1 MFIINSYLLFIMK
14 VQEVETKSNAW
25 KDVIAV
31 LCQELL
37 PAGKDVDDVALGEQ
51 LLMLFDDGMSDVT
64 DEQMFRALKSEH
76 SLYVSISGNERKR
89 VETVLH
95 NTLCLCDEVFEHI
108 PDTMAE
114 TVDYKRFI
122 TSRVKQ
128 FKARGERAVF
138 RISRNMNVAIVEVMV
153 ETKDLACQEFLY
165 WNKDKVY
172 VMSFVPELDAKLK
185 KASKAT
191 FMFV

>member
-1 MFIINSYLLFIMK
+1 MK
-14 VQEVETKSNAW
+14 VPEVETKSNAW
-25 KDVIAV
+25 KNAIAE

-37 PAGKDVDDVALGEQ
+37 PAGKDVDNVPLGEQ
-51 LLMLFDDGMSDVT
+51 LLMLFDDGVNDVT
-64 DEQMFRALKSEH
+64 DEKMFRVLKTKH
-76 SLYVSISGNERKR
+76 SLHVSISGNERKR

-108 PDTMAE
+108 PDTMAK
-114 TVDYKRFI
+114 TVDYKRFL
-122 TSRVKQ
+122 TLQVKQ

-138 RISRNMNVAIVEVMV
+138 RISRNMNVAIVEVTV
-153 ETKDLACQEFLY
+153 ETTDLACQEFLY

-185 KASKAT
+185 KTSKAT
-191 FMFV
+191 FVFV